1 MDKIALGFSNT
12 VDYEI
17 EWDASYLEK
26 LIRYVGLY
34 EDDIKEMQNIRSMKE
49 LLSSILFH
57 MRDGS
62 GCGLLTEVPQVIE
75 EFIKG
80 TKYRVALGGTNLR
93 AAEII
98 SALGG
103 SALVHLVSLNEDT
116 KKLMPA
122 NISWIGG
129 EEFQCCFPHIAIQF
143 PKNAYIKANDIEI
156 TSPRENR
163 VIYSGDTACAH
174 MPLNLEFF
182 NRACKAR
189 AVLLSSF
196 DLITDPHILQM
207 RVSEV
212 KAGLQAVDRSRTV
225 VFYEH
230 AFFGDE
236 TAGDFVR
243 NELGGYID
251 IYSMNEDEFQT
262 LIGKKINLLDETEV
276 AEGLMAAR
284 EKLPTSTMIVHT
296 CYWALVFGSRAD
308 EFTEALQYGMLTA
321 STRYRCQ
328 KVDKAGIEATGKL
341 PLQIRAGQFAKR
353 LEAGFESGLRCLPA
367 AEINV
372 SNPTTVGLGDS
383 FVGGFLYKLI
393 Y

>member
-1 MDKIALGFSNT
+1 MHKIALGFSNT

-17 EWDASYLEK
+17 EWDASHLEK
-26 LIRYVGLY
+26 LIRHVGLY
-34 EDDIKEMQNIRSMKE
+34 EDEIKEVQNIRSMKD

-57 MRDGS
+57 MREGS
-62 GCGLLTEVPQVIE
+62 GCGLLTEKPQVIE

-80 TKYRVALGGTNLR
+80 TKYEVALGGTNLR
-93 AAEII
+93 AAQII
-98 SALGG
+98 AVLGG
-103 SALVHLVSLNEDT
+103 CALVHLVSLNEDT
-116 KKLMPA
+116 KKLMPV
-122 NISWIGG
+122 NILWVGG

-143 PKNAYIKANDIEI
+143 PKNACIKANDIEI
-156 TSPRENR
+156 TAPRENR
-163 VIYSGDTACAH
+163 VIYSGDIACAQ
-174 MPLNLEFF
+174 MPLNHEFF
-182 NRACKAR
+182 VRAGEAR

-196 DLITDPHILQM
+196 DLITDPHILKR

-212 KAGLQAVDRSRTV
+212 KAGLQTLDRSRTV

-230 AFFGDE
+230 ACFADE

-243 NELGGYID
+243 NELGAYID

-262 LIGKKINLLDETEV
+262 LIGKKINLLDVTEV
-276 AEGLMAAR
+276 AEGLKATR
-284 EKLPTSTMIVHT
+284 KKLPTSTVIVHT

-308 EFTEALQYGMLTA
+308 ELADALQYGMLTA
-321 STRYRCQ
+321 STRYRCL
-328 KVDKAGIEATGKL
+328 KVDKAGIEATGRL
-341 PLQIRAGQFAKR
+341 PLQRQAEQFAKR
-353 LEAGFESGLRCLPA
+353 LEAGLAGELRCLPA

-372 SNPTTVGLGDS
+372 GSPVTVGLGDS